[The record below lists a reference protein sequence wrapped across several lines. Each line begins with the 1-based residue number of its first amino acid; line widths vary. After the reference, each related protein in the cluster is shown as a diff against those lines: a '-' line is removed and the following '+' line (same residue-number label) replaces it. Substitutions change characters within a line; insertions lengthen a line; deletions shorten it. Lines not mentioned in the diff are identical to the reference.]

1 MSTIIIE
8 FDYDAIEAEKIVK
21 RQGEDPRGVVVDTPV
36 MTQTLVN
43 WLKDSIDEYW
53 FPGLTVRDGDY
64 KEH

>member
-21 RQGEDPRGVVVDTPV
+21 RQGEDPRGIVVDTPV

>member
-8 FDYDAIEAEKIVK
+8 FNYDAIEAEKIVK
-21 RQGEDPRGVVVDTPV
+21 RQGEDPRGIVVDTPV

-53 FPGLTVRDGDY
+53 FPGLELKSSDFR
-64 KEH
+64 ES